1 MTYNANVRSKNNEKR
16 FSCLQACIDD
26 DLDMV
31 EFLVE
36 QGADINRGDNEGWTP
51 LHATASCGFISIA
64 KSVPVYT
71 QQILPDSHI
80 LTCRVKIACPRGS

>member
-1 MTYNANVRSKNNEKR
+1 M
-16 FSCLQACIDD
+16 LLQQACIDD

-64 KSVPVYT
+64 KLVKFLNKRYCT
-71 QQILPDSHI
+71 IFFYIYILFVEFF
-80 LTCRVKIACPRGS
+80 TKIK

>member
-1 MTYNANVRSKNNEKR
+1 MSRPRNT
-16 FSCLQACIDD
+16 SCQSRTLFIPLVQLVYSHIDIISVYVFILYPHHILLQQACIDD

-64 KSVPVYT
+64 KLV
-71 QQILPDSHI
+71 
-80 LTCRVKIACPRGS
+80 